1 MQKQFVF
8 LLLLLAAY
16 TSTFSQ
22 QFDTLFAI
30 QRQADPQ
37 EKIYV
42 QFDKSYYNV
51 GETIWFKAYLFTGI
65 ELSEASKNFYADL
78 LDENGKVLS
87 RKTAPV
93 TFGGAASSFD
103 IDSNYAKGMVYF
115 RAYTIPMLNGDTSF
129 LYTKALRIITSR
141 QAVATAISAR
151 PPTLSFMPEGGDL
164 IAGLPTVVAFITTN
178 QKGGPVNIS
187 GTVKD
192 NAGAITIANFQTLQ
206 NGMGRF
212 TLTAEAGKT
221 YTATWK
227 DEGGKTYTTPLPAA
241 KVQGINLK
249 ITDEEGGKRFT
260 ILRTA
265 DATEVQKKLHI
276 VGYMSQRLI
285 YMATVNLANKI
296 NASGV
301 FPTKDLP
308 SGILQ
313 ITVFDSSYKPVA
325 ERVAF
330 VNNHDYEFDADVFM
344 ATKNTA
350 PRSLNQIEIVVS
362 DTVPANLSLAV
373 TDADLNESNTY
384 DDNIVSHLLLTGDLR
399 GQIANPYYYFFST
412 SDSAAIHLDLV
423 MLTHGWRRYN
433 WEAVLAGKAPA
444 PRFKESNYLS
454 LSGKVA
460 GMSAGSF
467 SPDLQLVGIL
477 QTADSAKNFMNL
489 PVNRQGQIF
498 TDGLVFF
505 DNAKLYFNFNK
516 KNMSFDKSMLTVDN
530 GLRKDYYR
538 VIPDTMTKLG
548 LPDIDAVALA
558 NNAKVNL
565 IAQRANRQFSLK
577 AHELG
582 NVVVKGKIKTA
593 KEKMDETYT
602 SGLFAGGMAAASFD
616 LVNDP
621 LASAYMDIFQYLQG
635 KVAGLQIT
643 TGGGTPTL
651 SWRGGTPA
659 LYLNEMQ
666 TDASMISST
675 PVSDIAFVKIFRP
688 GESIASGGGGGV
700 ISIYTRRGGDQQPD
714 PNARTLS
721 YVQLTGYSPIK
732 QFYSPDYTKANERDA
747 YDDVRSTLYWNPFII
762 LDKTRKRIH
771 LQFYNNDVTKH
782 FRLVMEGIN
791 AEGKLF
797 HVEKEVL

>member
-1 MQKQFVF
+1 MQKHFV
-8 LLLLLAAY
+8 LILLLLAAY
-16 TSTFSQ
+16 STTFSQ
-22 QFDTLFAI
+22 QLDSLLDI

-42 QFDKSYYNV
+42 QFDKSYYNP
-51 GETIWFKAYLFTGI
+51 GETIWFKAYLFTGV
-65 ELSEASKNFYADL
+65 EMSAASKNFYADL
-78 LDENGKVLS
+78 IDESGKVLS
-87 RKTAPV
+87 RKTSPV
-93 TFGGAASSFD
+93 VFGGAASNFD
-103 IDSNYAKGMVYF
+103 IDSNYAKSMVYF
-115 RAYTIPMLNGDTSF
+115 RAYTVPMLNGDTSF
-129 LYTKALRIITSR
+129 LYTKALRIITPK
-141 QAVATAISAR
+141 QAVATAVSAKQ
-151 PPTLSFMPEGGDL
+151 PTLSFMPEGGEL
-164 IAGLPTVVAFITTN
+164 VAGLPMVVAFIATN
-178 QKGGPVNIS
+178 QKGGPVSIS
-187 GTVKD
+187 GSVKD
-192 NAGAITIANFQTLQ
+192 DAGATAASFQTLQ
-206 NGMGRF
+206 NGMGKF

-227 DEGGKTYTTPLPAA
+227 DEAGKTYTTPLPTA
-241 KVQGINLK
+241 KPQGITLK
-249 ITDEEGGKRFT
+249 MTDEEGGKRFT
-260 ILRTA
+260 VFRTA
-265 DATEVQKKLHI
+265 GVDDLQKKLH
-276 VGYMSQRLI
+276 VVAYMSQRIVYL
-285 YMATVNLANKI
+285 ATVNLASKTT
-296 NASGV
+296 ASGL
-301 FPTKDLP
+301 FPTKDIP

-325 ERVAF
+325 ERVTF
-330 VNNHDYEFDADVFM
+330 VNNHDYEFDADVFL
-344 ATKNTA
+344 ATKNA
-350 PRSLNQIEIVVS
+350 AARSLNQIEIVVS
-362 DTVPANLSLAV
+362 DTVPANLSLSI

-384 DDNIVSHLLLTGDLR
+384 DDNIVSHMLLTGDLR
-399 GQIANPYYYFFST
+399 GQIVNPYYYFFST
-412 SDSAAIHLDLV
+412 SDSAVIHLDLV

-433 WEAVLAGKAPA
+433 WEAVMAGKTPA

-454 LSGKVA
+454 LSGKIA

-467 SPDLQLVGIL
+467 SPDLQLTGIL
-477 QTADSAKNFMNL
+477 QTADSAKNFINL
-489 PVNRQGQIF
+489 PVNRQGQVF

-538 VIPDTMTKLG
+538 VLPDTATKLG

-558 NNAKVNL
+558 NNAKVNQ
-565 IAQRANRQFSLK
+565 IAQRSNRQFSLK

-602 SGLFAGGMAAASFD
+602 SGLFAGGMSAASFD

-621 LASAYMDIFQYLQG
+621 LASAYQSIFQYLQG
-635 KVAGLQIT
+635 KVAGLQINMS
-643 TGGGTPTL
+643 GGTPSL

-666 TDASMISST
+666 SDADMISST
-675 PVSDIAFVKIFRP
+675 PVSDIAYVKIFRP

-714 PNARTLS
+714 PNARSLS

-732 QFYSPDYTKANERDA
+732 EFYSPDYTKANERDA

-791 AEGKLF
+791 GEGKLF

>member
-1 MQKQFVF
+1 M
-8 LLLLLAAY
+8 LLLLAAY
-16 TSTFSQ
+16 SNASAQ
-22 QFDTLFAI
+22 QLDSLLAI

-42 QFDKSYYNV
+42 QFDKSYYNP

-65 ELSEASKNFYADL
+65 ELSTVSKNFYADL
-78 LDENGKVLS
+78 IDENGKVLS
-87 RKTAPV
+87 RKTSPV
-93 TFGGAASSFD
+93 TFGGAASDFTV
-103 IDSNYAKGMVYF
+103 DSNYAKSMMYF

-129 LYTKALRIITSR
+129 LYTKALRIITPK
-141 QAVATAISAR
+141 QAIATAVSTR
-151 PPTLSFMPEGGDL
+151 SPTLSFMPEGGDL
-164 IAGLPTVVAFITTN
+164 IAGLPGNVAFITTN
-178 QKGGPVNIS
+178 QKGGPINIS

-192 NAGAITIANFQTLQ
+192 NAGTTAATFQTLQ
-206 NGMGRF
+206 NGMGKF
-212 TLTAEAGKT
+212 TFTPEAGKT
-221 YTATWK
+221 YTAAWK
-227 DEGGKTYTTPLPAA
+227 DEGGKAYTTALPAA
-241 KVQGINLK
+241 QPQGINLRM
-249 ITDEEGGKRFT
+249 TDEDGNKRFT

-265 DATEVQKKLHI
+265 DVTEVQKKLHI
-276 VGYMSQRLI
+276 VGYMNQHLI
-285 YMATVNLANKI
+285 YMATVNLASKTT
-296 NASGV
+296 ASGL
-301 FPTKDLP
+301 FPAKNLP

-313 ITVFDSSYKPVA
+313 ITVFDSSYKPIA
-325 ERVAF
+325 ERVTF
-330 VNNHDYEFDADVFM
+330 VNNHDYEFDADVFL

-350 PRSLNQIEIVVS
+350 ARGLNQLEIQVS
-362 DTVPANLSLAV
+362 DTVPANLSLSI

-384 DDNIVSHLLLTGDLR
+384 DDNVVSHMLLTGDLR
-399 GQIANPYYYFFST
+399 GQIVNPYYYFFST

-433 WEAVLAGKAPA
+433 WDNVLAGKTTP

-460 GMSAGSF
+460 GISPGSF
-467 SPDLQLVGIL
+467 SQDLQLVGIL
-477 QTADSAKNFMNL
+477 QTADSAKNFLTL
-489 PVNRQGQIF
+489 PVNRQGQVF

-516 KNMSFDKSMLTVDN
+516 KNMSFDKGMLTVDN
-530 GLRKDYYR
+530 GLRKEYYR
-538 VIPDTMTKLG
+538 VLPDTLTKLG

-565 IAQRANRQFSLK
+565 IAQRANRQFGQK

-666 TDASMISST
+666 ADASMISST
-675 PVSDIAFVKIFRP
+675 PVSDIAYVKIFRP
-688 GESIASGGGGGV
+688 GESIATGGGGGL

-714 PNARTLS
+714 PNAKTLS

-732 QFYSPDYTKANERDA
+732 EFYSPNYAVANERDA
-747 YDDVRSTLYWNPFII
+747 YDDVRSTLYWNPFIV

-791 AEGKLF
+791 GEGKLF